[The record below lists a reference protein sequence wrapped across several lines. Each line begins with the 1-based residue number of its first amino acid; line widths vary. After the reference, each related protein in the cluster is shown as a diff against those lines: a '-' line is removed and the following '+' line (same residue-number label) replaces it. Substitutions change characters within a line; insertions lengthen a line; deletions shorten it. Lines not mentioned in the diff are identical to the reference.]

1 MPKQHDSTII
11 HDLAMLIAVVALVI
25 VILAVK
31 AYGAEAPP
39 KKELPLYGCAWIDC
53 RPDSSGKTSCSG
65 PAYGTTEDLVRI
77 IQENN
82 QGAVSYDCGPGKG
95 AKK

>member
-1 MPKQHDSTII
+1 MSKQHDSTIV

-31 AYGAEAPP
+31 AYGTEAP
-39 KKELPLYGCAWIDC
+39 KKEQPPYGCAWIDC
-53 RPDSSGKTSCSG
+53 RPDGSGKMSCSG

-77 IQENN
+77 IQENSH
-82 QGAVSYDCGPGKG
+82 GAVSYDCGPGKG